1 MENKEKQTATPYDD
15 VHRTMLN
22 DCPKLIIPVVNEM
35 FHKRH
40 SNNEEVTVLNN
51 EFFINRQDGK
61 QVERITDTHF
71 LIGAIRYHLECQ
83 STADGT
89 MMYRMFEY
97 DSQIALQA
105 GEVSGDKLTVKFPN
119 TAILYLRHNKNT
131 PEQMQ
136 IEIRVPGA
144 ACSYTVPVM
153 KVQNYT
159 IETIFEK
166 KLFFLIPFHLFTYE
180 NDFRVYEKNPQ
191 KLQELTAVY
200 EEIVE
205 RLNICQENQVIDAYM
220 KSMIIDM
227 SKKVL
232 EHLAQKYTNVK
243 KEVGDIMGGKILDY
257 EAKDAWRQGIQE
269 GRQEGIQEGI
279 QQGIQQGIRDKLIE
293 QVQKK
298 LAKNYSV
305 EQIADA
311 LEESVEVIREIVKEL
326 T

>member
-1 MENKEKQTATPYDD
+1 MKNKTENTATPYDD

-22 DCPKLIIPVVNEM
+22 DCPELIIPVVNEM

-40 SNNEEVTVLNN
+40 NDKETITVLNN

-61 QVERITDTHF
+61 QIERITDTHF
-71 LIGAIRYHLECQ
+71 LIGSIRYHLECQ

-89 MMYRMFEY
+89 MMYRIFEY
-97 DSQIALQA
+97 DSQIALQT
-105 GEVSGDKLTVKFPN
+105 GEISGDKLTVRFPN

-131 PEQMQ
+131 PDRMQ

-144 ACSYTVPVM
+144 ACSYYVPVM

-180 NDFRVYEKNPQ
+180 QNFKVYEENPQ
-191 KLQELTAVY
+191 KLSELTAVY
-200 EEIVE
+200 EEIAE
-205 RLNICQENQVIDAYM
+205 KLNACEENSVIDAYT

-232 EHLAQKYTNVK
+232 EHLAMKYSNVK
-243 KEVGDIMGGKILDY
+243 KEVGAIMGGKILDY
-257 EAKDAWRQGIQE
+257 PAKQLRRQG
-269 GRQEGIQEGI
+269 
-279 QQGIQQGIRDKLIE
+279 QQDKLIE
-293 QVQKK
+293 QIQKK
-298 LAKNYSV
+298 LAKGKSI
-305 EQIADA
+305 EEIADA
-311 LEESVEVIREIVKEL
+311 LEESIETIKSIIDTL
-326 T
+326 Q

>member
-1 MENKEKQTATPYDD
+1 MKNKTENTTTPYDD

-40 SNNEEVTVLNN
+40 NDKEKITVLNN
-51 EFFINRQDGK
+51 DFFINKQDGK
-61 QVERITDTHF
+61 QIERITDTHF
-71 LIGAIRYHLECQ
+71 LIGAMRYHLECQ

-89 MMYRMFEY
+89 MMYRIFEY

-105 GEVSGDKLTVKFPN
+105 GEISDNKLTVKFPN
-119 TAILYLRHNKNT
+119 TAILYLRHNRNT
-131 PEQMQ
+131 PDQMQ

-144 ACSYTVPVM
+144 ACSYSVPVM

-180 NDFRVYEKNPQ
+180 QDFKVYEDNPE
-191 KLQELTAVY
+191 KLSELTAVY
-200 EEIVE
+200 EEIAE
-205 RLNICQENQVIDAYM
+205 KLNVCEENGIIDAYT
-220 KSMIIDM
+220 KSMVVDM

-232 EHLAQKYTNVK
+232 EHLAMKYSNVK
-243 KEVGDIMGGKILDY
+243 KKVGAIMGGKILDY
-257 EAKDAWRQGIQE
+257 PAKTYKRE
-269 GRQEGIQEGI
+269 GRHEH
-279 QQGIQQGIRDKLIE
+279 LVE

-298 LAKNYSV
+298 LAKGKSL
-305 EQIADA
+305 EEIADA
-311 LEESVEVIREIVKEL
+311 LEESIETIQGIINSL
-326 T
+326 Q

>member
-1 MENKEKQTATPYDD
+1 MKNKTENTATPYDD

-22 DCPKLIIPVVNEM
+22 DCPELIIPVVNEM

-40 SNNEEVTVLNN
+40 NDKETITVLNN

-61 QVERITDTHF
+61 QIERITDTHF
-71 LIGAIRYHLECQ
+71 LIGSIRYHLECQ

-89 MMYRMFEY
+89 MMYRIFEY

-131 PEQMQ
+131 PDRMQ

-144 ACSYTVPVM
+144 TCSYYVPVM

-180 NDFRVYEKNPQ
+180 QDFKVYEENPQ
-191 KLQELTAVY
+191 KLNELTTVY
-200 EEIVE
+200 EEIAE
-205 RLNICQENQVIDAYM
+205 KLNVCEDNGVIDAYTKVM
-220 KSMIIDM
+220 VVDM

-232 EHLAQKYTNVK
+232 EHLAMKYSNVK
-243 KEVGDIMGGKILDY
+243 KKVGAIMGGKILDY
-257 EAKDAWRQGIQE
+257 PAKQLRRQGQ
-269 GRQEGIQEGI
+269 
-279 QQGIQQGIRDKLIE
+279 RDKLME

-298 LAKNYSV
+298 LEKNCSV

-311 LEESVEVIREIVKEL
+311 LEESVETIQEIVDDLKKFE